1 MQMLCSGVEE
11 ATTTAGR
18 SEGGPVDAE
27 VRCRTTPNL
36 DGELR
41 CAALGIR
48 GITSRAVV
56 PGDRRWQMPIRNG
69 ERPNESSSFL
79 IPLGSTCPDSCHFR
93 AASKTLQPKVKSP
106 SPTTAITIT
115 ITIVAYQYNVTSL
128 RGGSPQ
134 VTAIVRGHAQ
144 PRHSLPIK
152 KLEHAT
158 KASSP
163 TLAWQMIP
171 TQDCPESDETCPGD
185 RQTAYEI
192 QAAATADDLRAGRF
206 IWKSGKTE
214 GNEQNARFGI
224 SLTSRD
230 TVAWRVKVWDAL
242 GQPSGW
248 SRPST
253 WTLGLLD
260 QFDWGQARWIDY
272 PDRNGSQP
280 LPLFVRHFD
289 ISSGKVVADARL
301 SGPNAVGVSLG
312 NGPAYVRCNVR
323 NPAVGRNA
331 PYSWWESQL
340 MGNGTLSA
348 NVTTGSSNVRLSS
361 VARYN
366 IGGSIHIDTS
376 DGGDWLESRVIT
388 AIDNGTSVISFTPA
402 LEQSHKAGAKVTGSG
417 NNIAAS
423 DPSAGAAVTPRFIA
437 RLEIMFD
444 NGSSTIIVTDR
455 SWRTA
460 LGPLVTDAWYSG
472 SDYDARRE
480 QLGWDEPGTDL
491 KSSTWTSAGIAPPP
505 NLATKLVARAAELIK
520 EQERFSPV
528 SVTNP
533 APVTGLP
540 SGFEPGP
547 ELVTGIRLQA
557 DVPIAGPFTS
567 SNARLSRINKMAH
580 SSFASNLMSV
590 FTDCPGREKLSYPAD
605 YTMPSRAIYRNFHVD
620 GMLRT
625 SMHHLVEGQSVADT
639 PMAGNVA
646 LKTPVYDWGY
656 SGRFGDE
663 INWGNAIV
671 FVPFFLHDLYGD
683 TTVMSAYYDQM
694 TDFVNYIQREKV
706 QDHIV
711 DAALADWVENGGR
724 TSGRITGTWGYY
736 HTIQAMARMA
746 NLTNHTEDAVRYASL
761 AVDMRD
767 AFNNSFF
774 NNATGRYTSR
784 GNDSTVNAAQAA
796 QALALDAGLVPS
808 EHRETVLEALVEL
821 VESYPSADGKGP
833 HLSGGTI
840 GLGPIVRALSAGGRD
855 DVLDSKNH
863 MILAQIDEWFHAG
876 VAGIQAGSLGTISA
890 TWADKLV
897 FQPKPVGDLTS
908 AAGTFRTRAGE
919 ARSEWTRAGD
929 AFALSVTVPANT
941 EAEVRVAG
949 EKVRASGRAT
959 FVEEEEGYVVY
970 TVPSRMHNFSSTLK
984 G

>member
-1 MQMLCSGVEE
+1 
-11 ATTTAGR
+11 
-18 SEGGPVDAE
+18 
-27 VRCRTTPNL
+27 
-36 DGELR
+36 
-41 CAALGIR
+41 
-48 GITSRAVV
+48 
-56 PGDRRWQMPIRNG
+56 
-69 ERPNESSSFL
+69 
-79 IPLGSTCPDSCHFR
+79 
-93 AASKTLQPKVKSP
+93 
-106 SPTTAITIT
+106 
-115 ITIVAYQYNVTSL
+115 
-128 RGGSPQ
+128 
-134 VTAIVRGHAQ
+134 
-144 PRHSLPIK
+144 
-152 KLEHAT
+152 
-158 KASSP
+158 
-163 TLAWQMIP
+163 MIP

-301 SGPNAVGVSLG
+301 YISGVGMHHATVNGEDATDEVLAPGYSNYQLSSEYRTYDVTNAL
-312 NGPAYVRCNVR
+312 GPA
-323 NPAVGRNA
+323 P
-331 PYSWWESQL
+331 
-340 MGNGTLSA
+340 MLS
-348 NVTTGSSNVRLSS
+348 V
-361 VARYN
+361 YN

-533 APVTGLP
+533 AP
-540 SGFEPGP
+540 
-547 ELVTGIRLQA
+547 GI
-557 DVPIAGPFTS
+557 
-567 SNARLSRINKMAH
+567 
-580 SSFASNLMSV
+580 
-590 FTDCPGREKLSYPAD
+590 
-605 YTMPSRAIYRNFHVD
+605 
-620 GMLRT
+620 
-625 SMHHLVEGQSVADT
+625 
-639 PMAGNVA
+639 
-646 LKTPVYDWGY
+646 
-656 SGRFGDE
+656 
-663 INWGNAIV
+663 
-671 FVPFFLHDLYGD
+671 
-683 TTVMSAYYDQM
+683 
-694 TDFVNYIQREKV
+694 
-706 QDHIV
+706 
-711 DAALADWVENGGR
+711 
-724 TSGRITGTWGYY
+724 
-736 HTIQAMARMA
+736 
-746 NLTNHTEDAVRYASL
+746 
-761 AVDMRD
+761 
-767 AFNNSFF
+767 
-774 NNATGRYTSR
+774 
-784 GNDSTVNAAQAA
+784 
-796 QALALDAGLVPS
+796 
-808 EHRETVLEALVEL
+808 
-821 VESYPSADGKGP
+821 
-833 HLSGGTI
+833 
-840 GLGPIVRALSAGGRD
+840 
-855 DVLDSKNH
+855 
-863 MILAQIDEWFHAG
+863 
-876 VAGIQAGSLGTISA
+876 
-890 TWADKLV
+890 
-897 FQPKPVGDLTS
+897 
-908 AAGTFRTRAGE
+908 
-919 ARSEWTRAGD
+919 
-929 AFALSVTVPANT
+929 
-941 EAEVRVAG
+941 
-949 EKVRASGRAT
+949 
-959 FVEEEEGYVVY
+959 
-970 TVPSRMHNFSSTLK
+970 
-984 G
+984 

>member
-1 MQMLCSGVEE
+1 
-11 ATTTAGR
+11 
-18 SEGGPVDAE
+18 
-27 VRCRTTPNL
+27 
-36 DGELR
+36 
-41 CAALGIR
+41 
-48 GITSRAVV
+48 
-56 PGDRRWQMPIRNG
+56 
-69 ERPNESSSFL
+69 
-79 IPLGSTCPDSCHFR
+79 
-93 AASKTLQPKVKSP
+93 
-106 SPTTAITIT
+106 
-115 ITIVAYQYNVTSL
+115 
-128 RGGSPQ
+128 
-134 VTAIVRGHAQ
+134 
-144 PRHSLPIK
+144 
-152 KLEHAT
+152 
-158 KASSP
+158 
-163 TLAWQMIP
+163 MIP

-253 WTLGLLD
+253 WTVGLLD
-260 QFDWGQARWIDY
+260 QSDWGQARWIDY

-289 ISSGKVVADARL
+289 IPSGKVVADARL
-301 SGPNAVGVSLG
+301 YISGVGMHHATVNGEDATDEVLAPGYSNYQLSSEYRTYDATNALRSGPNAVGVSLG
-312 NGPAYVRCNVR
+312 NGPAYVRRNVR

-366 IGGSIHIDTS
+366 IGGSINIDTG
-376 DGGDWLESRVIT
+376 DGGDRLESRVIT
-388 AIDNGTSVISFTPA
+388 AIDNGTSVIYFTPA
-402 LEQSHKAGAKVTGSG
+402 LEQSHKAGAKVTGSCH
-417 NNIAAS
+417 NIAAS

-437 RLEIMFD
+437 RLEFMFD

-480 QLGWDEPGTDL
+480 QLGWDKPGTDL

-528 SVTNP
+528 SATNP
-533 APVTGLP
+533 APGIWVFDFGQNIVGWPLITLPELPAGVTIKVAPAEGLNANGTVSQASLGPGPRGSDLFNTYTTAGRAGGETWHPRFNYFGMQWVQVTGLP

-557 DVPIAGPFTS
+557 DIPIA
-567 SNARLSRINKMAH
+567 
-580 SSFASNLMSV
+580 
-590 FTDCPGREKLSYPAD
+590 
-605 YTMPSRAIYRNFHVD
+605 
-620 GMLRT
+620 
-625 SMHHLVEGQSVADT
+625 GQSVADT

-671 FVPFFLHDLYGD
+671 FVPSFLHDLYGD

-711 DAALADWVENGGR
+711 DAALADWVENDGR

-736 HTIQAMARMA
+736 HTIQAMAHMA
-746 NLTNHTEDAVRYASL
+746 NLINHTEDAVRYASL
-761 AVDMRD
+761 AVDIRD
-767 AFNNSFF
+767 AFNNAFF
-774 NNATGRYTSR
+774 NKATGRYTSR
-784 GNDSTVNAAQAA
+784 GNDSTVNATPAA

-821 VESYPSADGKGP
+821 VESYPSADGEGP

-840 GLGPIVRALSAGGRD
+840 GLGPIVRARSAD
-855 DVLDSKNH
+855 DVLWAALQQNDRPSYGYFMAPTTENPDGLQR
-863 MILAQIDEWFHAG
+863 LASAG
-876 VAGIQAGSLGTISA
+876 RAAGSLGTISA

-970 TVPSRMHNFSSTLK
+970 TVPSGMHNFSSTLK

>member
-1 MQMLCSGVEE
+1 
-11 ATTTAGR
+11 
-18 SEGGPVDAE
+18 
-27 VRCRTTPNL
+27 
-36 DGELR
+36 
-41 CAALGIR
+41 
-48 GITSRAVV
+48 
-56 PGDRRWQMPIRNG
+56 
-69 ERPNESSSFL
+69 
-79 IPLGSTCPDSCHFR
+79 
-93 AASKTLQPKVKSP
+93 
-106 SPTTAITIT
+106 
-115 ITIVAYQYNVTSL
+115 
-128 RGGSPQ
+128 
-134 VTAIVRGHAQ
+134 
-144 PRHSLPIK
+144 
-152 KLEHAT
+152 
-158 KASSP
+158 
-163 TLAWQMIP
+163 MIP
-171 TQDCPESDETCPGD
+171 TQDYPESDETCPGD

-248 SRPST
+248 SRP
-253 WTLGLLD
+253 
-260 QFDWGQARWIDY
+260 
-272 PDRNGSQP
+272 QP
-280 LPLFVRHFD
+280 LPLFVRHSD
-289 ISSGKVVADARL
+289 IPSGKVVADARL
-301 SGPNAVGVSLG
+301 YISGVGMHHATVNGEDATDEVLAPGYSNYQLSSEYRTYDATNALRSGPNAVGVSLG
-312 NGPAYVRCNVR
+312 NGPAYVRRNVR

-340 MGNGTLSA
+340 MGNSTLSA

-366 IGGSIHIDTS
+366 IGGSINIDTG
-376 DGGDWLESRVIT
+376 DGGDRLESRVIT
-388 AIDNGTSVISFTPA
+388 AIDNGTS
-402 LEQSHKAGAKVTGSG
+402 VTGSG

-472 SDYDARRE
+472 SGYDTRRE
-480 QLGWDEPGTDL
+480 QLGWDKPGTDL

-505 NLATKLVARAAELIK
+505 NLATKLVARAAKLIR

-533 APVTGLP
+533 APGIWVFDFGQNIVGWPLITLPELPAGVTIKVAPAEGLNANGTVTGLP

-557 DVPIAGPFTS
+557 DVPIAGTLTS
-567 SNARLSRINKMAH
+567 SNARLNRIIKMAH
-580 SSFASNLMSV
+580 YSFASNLMSV

-605 YTMPSRAIYRNFHVD
+605 YTMLIGAIYRNFHVD

-625 SMHHLVEGQSVADT
+625 SMHHLVEGQFVADT

-671 FVPFFLHDLYGD
+671 FVPSFLHDLYGD

-711 DAALADWVENGGR
+711 DAALADWVENDGR

-736 HTIQAMARMA
+736 HTIQAMAHMA
-746 NLTNHTEDAVRYASL
+746 DLINHTEDAVRYASL
-761 AVDMRD
+761 AVDIRD
-767 AFNNSFF
+767 AFNNAFF
-774 NNATGRYTSR
+774 NKARGRYTSR
-784 GNDSTVNAAQAA
+784 GNDSTVNATPAA
-796 QALALDAGLVPS
+796 QALDLDAGLVPS

-821 VESYPSADGKGP
+821 VESYPSADGEGP

-855 DVLDSKNH
+855 DVLWAALQKNDRPSYGYFMAPTTENPDGFTTIGERWTRSDSKNH

-897 FQPKPVGDLTS
+897 FQPEPVGDLTS
-908 AAGTFRTRAGE
+908 ATGTFRRRAGE

-949 EKVRASGRAT
+949 EKHT
-959 FVEEEEGYVVY
+959 
-970 TVPSRMHNFSSTLK
+970 K
-984 G
+984 GVNVGVLSF

>member
-1 MQMLCSGVEE
+1 MLSVSAW
-11 ATTTAGR
+11 ATDRLTFGAMFETR
-18 SEGGPVDAE
+18 PLDA
-27 VRCRTTPNL
+27 TPL
-36 DGELR
+36 I
-41 CAALGIR
+41 LG
-48 GITSRAVV
+48 
-56 PGDRRWQMPIRNG
+56 
-69 ERPNESSSFL
+69 
-79 IPLGSTCPDSCHFR
+79 
-93 AASKTLQPKVKSP
+93 
-106 SPTTAITIT
+106 
-115 ITIVAYQYNVTSL
+115 
-128 RGGSPQ
+128 
-134 VTAIVRGHAQ
+134 
-144 PRHSLPIK
+144 
-152 KLEHAT
+152 
-158 KASSP
+158 
-163 TLAWQMIP
+163 
-171 TQDCPESDETCPGD
+171 
-185 RQTAYEI
+185 
-192 QAAATADDLRAGRF
+192 
-206 IWKSGKTE
+206 
-214 GNEQNARFGI
+214 
-224 SLTSRD
+224 
-230 TVAWRVKVWDAL
+230 
-242 GQPSGW
+242 
-248 SRPST
+248 
-253 WTLGLLD
+253 
-260 QFDWGQARWIDY
+260 
-272 PDRNGSQP
+272 
-280 LPLFVRHFD
+280 
-289 ISSGKVVADARL
+289 GKV
-301 SGPNAVGVSLG
+301 
-312 NGPAYVRCNVR
+312 
-323 NPAVGRNA
+323 
-331 PYSWWESQL
+331 
-340 MGNGTLSA
+340 NGTLSA

-366 IGGSIHIDTS
+366 IGGSINIDTG
-376 DGGDWLESRVIT
+376 DGGDRLESRVIT

-472 SDYDARRE
+472 SGYDTRRE
-480 QLGWDEPGTDL
+480 QLGWDKPGTDL

-533 APVTGLP
+533 APGIWVFDFGQNIVGWPLITLPELPAGVTIKVAPAEGLNANGTVSQASLGPGPRGSDLFNTYTTAGRAGGETWHPRFNYFGMQWVQVTGLP

-557 DVPIAGPFTS
+557 DVPIAGTLTS
-567 SNARLSRINKMAH
+567 SNARLNRIIKMAH
-580 SSFASNLMSV
+580 YSFASNLMSV

-605 YTMPSRAIYRNFHVD
+605 YTMPIGAIYRNFHVD

-671 FVPFFLHDLYGD
+671 FVPSFLHDLYGD

-711 DAALADWVENGGR
+711 DAALADWVENDGR

-736 HTIQAMARMA
+736 HTIQAMAHMA
-746 NLTNHTEDAVRYASL
+746 DLINHTEDAVRYASL
-761 AVDMRD
+761 AVDIR
-767 AFNNSFF
+767 
-774 NNATGRYTSR
+774 GRYTSR
-784 GNDSTVNAAQAA
+784 GNDSTVNATPAA

-821 VESYPSADGKGP
+821 VESYPSADGEGP

-855 DVLDSKNH
+855 DVLWAALQKNDRPSYGYFMAPTTENPDGFTTIGERWTRSDSKNH

-897 FQPKPVGDLTS
+897 FQPEPVGDLTS
-908 AAGTFRTRAGE
+908 ATGTFRRRAGE

-949 EKVRASGRAT
+949 DKVRASGRAT
-959 FVEEEEGYVVY
+959 FVGEEEGYAVY
-970 TVPSRMHNFSSTLK
+970 TVPSGMHSFSSTLK
-984 G
+984 GFVNT

>member
-1 MQMLCSGVEE
+1 
-11 ATTTAGR
+11 
-18 SEGGPVDAE
+18 
-27 VRCRTTPNL
+27 
-36 DGELR
+36 
-41 CAALGIR
+41 
-48 GITSRAVV
+48 
-56 PGDRRWQMPIRNG
+56 
-69 ERPNESSSFL
+69 
-79 IPLGSTCPDSCHFR
+79 
-93 AASKTLQPKVKSP
+93 
-106 SPTTAITIT
+106 
-115 ITIVAYQYNVTSL
+115 
-128 RGGSPQ
+128 
-134 VTAIVRGHAQ
+134 
-144 PRHSLPIK
+144 
-152 KLEHAT
+152 
-158 KASSP
+158 
-163 TLAWQMIP
+163 MIP

-253 WTLGLLD
+253 WTVGLLD
-260 QFDWGQARWIDY
+260 QSDWGQARWIDY

-289 ISSGKVVADARL
+289 IPSGKVVADARL
-301 SGPNAVGVSLG
+301 YISGVGMHHATVNGEDATDEVLAPGYSNYQLSSEYRTYDATNALRSGPNAVGVSLG
-312 NGPAYVRCNVR
+312 NGPAYVRRNVR

-366 IGGSIHIDTS
+366 IGGSINIDTG
-376 DGGDWLESRVIT
+376 DGGDRLESRVIT
-388 AIDNGTSVISFTPA
+388 AIDNGTSVIYFTPA
-402 LEQSHKAGAKVTGSG
+402 LEQSHKAGAKVTGSCH
-417 NNIAAS
+417 NIAAS

-437 RLEIMFD
+437 RLEFMFD

-480 QLGWDEPGTDL
+480 QLGWDKPGTDL

-528 SVTNP
+528 SATNP
-533 APVTGLP
+533 APGIWVFDFGQNIVGWPLITLPELPAGVTIKVAPAEGLNANGTVSQASLGPGPRGSDLFNTYTTAGRAGGETWHPRFNYFGMQWVQVTGLP

-557 DVPIAGPFTS
+557 DIPI
-567 SNARLSRINKMAH
+567 
-580 SSFASNLMSV
+580 
-590 FTDCPGREKLSYPAD
+590 
-605 YTMPSRAIYRNFHVD
+605 
-620 GMLRT
+620 
-625 SMHHLVEGQSVADT
+625 
-639 PMAGNVA
+639 AGNVA

-671 FVPFFLHDLYGD
+671 FVPSFLHDLYGD

-711 DAALADWVENGGR
+711 DAALADWVENDGR

-736 HTIQAMARMA
+736 HTIQAMAHMA
-746 NLTNHTEDAVRYASL
+746 NLINHTEDAVRYASL
-761 AVDMRD
+761 AVDIRD
-767 AFNNSFF
+767 AFNNAFF
-774 NNATGRYTSR
+774 NKATGRYTSR
-784 GNDSTVNAAQAA
+784 GNDSTVNATPAA

-821 VESYPSADGKGP
+821 VESYPSADGEGP

-840 GLGPIVRALSAGGRD
+840 GLGPIVRARSAD
-855 DVLDSKNH
+855 DVLWAALQQNDRPSYGYFMAPTTENPDGLQR
-863 MILAQIDEWFHAG
+863 LASAG
-876 VAGIQAGSLGTISA
+876 RAAGSLGTISA

-970 TVPSRMHNFSSTLK
+970 TVPSGMHNFSSTLK

>member
-1 MQMLCSGVEE
+1 MLCSGVEE

-115 ITIVAYQYNVTSL
+115 ITIVAYNVTSL

-301 SGPNAVGVSLG
+301 YISGVGMHHATVNGEDATDEVLAPGYSNYQLSSEYRTYDVTNAL
-312 NGPAYVRCNVR
+312 GPAPMLSVSAWATDRLTFG
-323 NPAVGRNA
+323 AI
-331 PYSWWESQL
+331 QL

-605 YTMPSRAIYRNFHVD
+605 YTMPSRAIYRNFH
-620 GMLRT
+620 
-625 SMHHLVEGQSVADT
+625 
-639 PMAGNVA
+639 
-646 LKTPVYDWGY
+646 
-656 SGRFGDE
+656 
-663 INWGNAIV
+663 
-671 FVPFFLHDLYGD
+671 
-683 TTVMSAYYDQM
+683 
-694 TDFVNYIQREKV
+694 
-706 QDHIV
+706 DHIV

-855 DVLDSKNH
+855 DRWTRSDSKNH